1 MRTERALYAAA
12 FLMDLCAGLMAF
24 TVPLLALD
32 LGASVI
38 ELGIIGTAGS
48 FAYTIAC
55 SFTGK
60 LADRYDRRW
69 LMVIG
74 GLGVI
79 VVTALLGF
87 VSHTWLLILTTAL
100 SSSMMALFWPALQAA
115 LAEGHSRAQLARVLG
130 NFNMVWTIGFM
141 SGPLL
146 GGALYEI
153 YPRLPFVVSFG
164 AALLI
169 VVGLAFFRL
178 HQVKDQSTVVL
189 EPPDPEQLKTL
200 PRFRAIAWIAS
211 FSAFFSLSMVSNQF
225 PKLAQELTISP
236 AALGVMFALPRV
248 IQFLIF
254 MMVRH
259 THRWQFRLYP
269 LIIPQIAAMI
279 GMVLIATQDSPV
291 VLCLAF
297 SAIGMLIGSSFSAS
311 QFYSFF
317 HEAKKG
323 ELGAINEMV
332 IGMSNF
338 SAPLIGGIL
347 AETMGLRAPY
357 VLCFVVLGVG
367 VLVEYRRAR

>member
-12 FLMDLCAGLMAF
+12 FLMDLCAGLIAF

-38 ELGIIGTAGS
+38 ELGVIGTAGS

-60 LADRYDRRW
+60 MADRYDRRW

-74 GLGVI
+74 GLGVM
-79 VVTALLGF
+79 VVTVLLVF
-87 VSHTWLLILTTAL
+87 VSQAWMLILTTAL
-100 SSSMMALFWPALQAA
+100 ASAMMALFWPALQAA

-141 SGPLL
+141 NGPLL

-153 YPRLPFVVSFG
+153 YPRLPFVVSLG

-169 VVGLAFFRL
+169 AAGLTFFRL
-178 HQVKDQSTVVL
+178 RQVQDQSTAEL
-189 EPPDPEQLKTL
+189 DPPDPEQLKTL

-211 FSAFFSLSMVSNQF
+211 FTAFFSLSMVSNQF

-236 AALGVMFALPRV
+236 TALGVMFALPRV

-254 MMVRH
+254 MTVRH
-259 THRWQFRLYP
+259 TNRWQFRLYP
-269 LIIPQIAAMI
+269 LVIPQIAAMI
-279 GMVLIATQDSPV
+279 GMVLIATQNSPV
-291 VLCLAF
+291 VLCVAF

-317 HEAKKG
+317 HETKKG
-323 ELGAINEMV
+323 ELGAVNEMV

-347 AETMGLRAPY
+347 AHTVGLRAPY
-357 VLCFVVLGVG
+357 VLCCAVLFAG
-367 VLVEYRRAR
+367 VLLEYRRVR